1 MPDYDR
7 MMALNAKLWRDS
19 GSKFQTENRWWL
31 WMPKLRRNGGSKHPN
46 WEGMVASNV
55 KPKRDGGSERR
66 NWEGRLWTLNWE
78 GQLWTSQLRINGSSE
93 CQTEEDE
100 GFECHNWE
108 LKSLNVKLR
117 KTTLNVVIEKRWWLW
132 MLSCKEIMTLNTKLK
147 RDGGSECPTEKGW
160 WLWMPKLRRDGGSER
175 RNWKGL
181 LWTSNWEA
189 MMALNSEL

>member
-19 GSKFQTENRWWL
+19 DSKFQTENRWWL

-132 MLSCKEIMTLNTKLK
+132 TPSCKEMVALNTIIK
-147 RDGGSECPTEKGW
+147 
-160 WLWMPKLRRDGGSER
+160 
-175 RNWKGL
+175 N
-181 LWTSNWEA
+181 
-189 MMALNSEL
+189 